1 MLTAPASAVNA
12 GAPAKA
18 GSAAVLAP
26 WRSRARGGIFP
37 HPLGRFLLTGVPCMF
52 QRILIANR
60 GEIALRVIRTAREM
74 GIECVAVYSDFD
86 QKALH
91 TRMAHIAVPLGG
103 NLPSES
109 YLVAEKIIAAA
120 KSTGAE
126 AIHPGYGFL
135 SENAKFA
142 RQVREAGL
150 VWIGPPPEAIEAM
163 GDKIK
168 SRRRMKDAGVPVVPG
183 LVDAVDDAKEAL
195 AAAETIG
202 YPIALKAAAG
212 GGGKGIRI
220 VREAAG
226 MESAFRTASG
236 EAKSSFG
243 DGRIYLERYLD
254 RPRHI
259 EVQLLFD
266 QHGHGVHFGVREC
279 SIQRRH
285 QKLLEECPSVVIDD
299 KTREAMGEVALRAG
313 RAVGYQNAGTVE
325 FLWSN
330 GQFFF
335 LEMNTRLQVEHPVT
349 EMVTGVDL
357 VREQLRV
364 AAGEKLGYDQSA
376 ISWRG
381 WAIEVRL
388 NAENPFEKFLP
399 STGTIQNLRM
409 PGGPW
414 VRLDLG
420 LYRNMEVGVN
430 YDPMLAKVIVWGADR
445 AQAIQRMRR
454 ALQEL
459 NIGGVRTS
467 APAALAVLED
477 ARFQAGDF
485 DTHFLEKLDLSH
497 TSSQHN
503 ELVAATAAIFRHKIA
518 RRRTLGTSNTD
529 RAAWLDRSR
538 RTLSTHVT
546 HAARRSDSGG
556 GA

>member
-1 MLTAPASAVNA
+1 
-12 GAPAKA
+12 
-18 GSAAVLAP
+18 
-26 WRSRARGGIFP
+26 
-37 HPLGRFLLTGVPCMF
+37 MF

-74 GIECVAVYSDFD
+74 GIETVAVYSDFD
-86 QKALH
+86 SRALH
-91 TRMAHIAVPLGG
+91 TRMAQVAVPLVG
-103 NLPSES
+103 NLPSET

-135 SENAKFA
+135 SENAGFA
-142 RQVREAGL
+142 RKVQEAGL
-150 VWIGPPPEAIEAM
+150 VWIGPPPSAIEAM

-168 SRRRMKDAGVPVVPG
+168 SRQRMKAAGVPVVPG
-183 LVDAVDDAKEAL
+183 LTEPVADAAAAITAAKE
-195 AAAETIG
+195 IG
-202 YPIALKAAAG
+202 YPIAIKAAAG

-220 VREAAG
+220 VRDAAG
-226 MESAFRTASG
+226 MESGFRTASG

-243 DGRIYLERYLD
+243 DGRVYLERYLD
-254 RPRHI
+254 KPRHI

-266 QHGHGVHFGVREC
+266 THGNGVHYGVREC

-299 KTREAMGEVALRAG
+299 KTRDAMGEVALTAG

-330 GQFFF
+330 GQFYF

-349 EMVTGVDL
+349 EMVTGTDL

-364 AAGEKLGYDQSA
+364 AAGEKLGYEQKDVR
-376 ISWRG
+376 WNG

-388 NAENPFEKFLP
+388 NAEDVFHKFVP
-399 STGTIQNLRM
+399 STGTIHNLRM
-409 PGGPW
+409 PGGPF

-420 LYRNMEVGVN
+420 LYRGMEVGLN
-430 YDPMLAKVIVWGADR
+430 YDPMLAKLIVWGPNR
-445 AQAIQRMRR
+445 EQAIARMRR

-467 APAALAVLED
+467 APAALAVLEHE
-477 ARFQAGDF
+477 RFQKGDF
-485 DTHFLEKLDLSH
+485 DTHFLEGLDLAQQH
-497 TSSQHN
+497 TEHDA
-503 ELVAATAAIFRHKIA
+503 LVAAAAAIWRHRKATRRSLAPLAHA
-518 RRRTLGTSNTD
+518 REGWTT
-529 RAAWLDRSR
+529 RSR
-538 RTLSTHVT
+538 R
-546 HAARRSDSGG
+546 AREVQ
-556 GA
+556 

>member
-1 MLTAPASAVNA
+1 
-12 GAPAKA
+12 
-18 GSAAVLAP
+18 
-26 WRSRARGGIFP
+26 
-37 HPLGRFLLTGVPCMF
+37 MF
-52 QRILIANR
+52 HRILIANR
-60 GEIALRVIRTAREM
+60 GEIALRVIRSAREM
-74 GIECVAVYSDFD
+74 GIETVAVYSDFD
-86 QKALH
+86 KKALH
-91 TRMAHIAVPLGG
+91 TRMAHRAVALGG

-109 YLVAEKIIAAA
+109 YLVADKVIAAA
-120 KSTGAE
+120 KATGAE

-142 RQVREAGL
+142 RAVVDAGL
-150 VWIGPPPEAIEAM
+150 TWIGPPASAIEAM

-168 SRRRMKDAGVPVVPG
+168 SRRAMKAANVPVVPG
-183 LVDAVDDAKEAL
+183 IVDPVDDAKAAIAEA
-195 AAAETIG
+195 EKVG

-220 VREAAG
+220 VREAAQ

-243 DGRIYLERYLD
+243 DGRLYIERYLD

-266 QHGHGVHFGVREC
+266 KHGNGVHYGVREC

-299 KTREAMGEVALRAG
+299 ATREKMGAVALAAG
-313 RAVGYQNAGTVE
+313 RAVGYENAGTVE
-325 FLWSN
+325 FLWTPKPNAKSAKD
-330 GQFFF
+330 GDFYF

-364 AAGEKLGYDQSA
+364 AAGEKLGYQQSA
-376 ISWRG
+376 ITWRG

-388 NAENPFEKFLP
+388 NAEDPFHGFLP
-399 STGTIQNLRM
+399 STGTIHNLRM
-409 PGGPW
+409 PGGPF

-420 LYRNMEVGVN
+420 MYRGMEVGVN
-430 YDPMLAKVIVWGADR
+430 YDPMLGKLIVWGAARDE
-445 AQAIQRMRR
+445 AIARMRR
-454 ALQEL
+454 ALQEM

-477 ARFQAGDF
+477 ERFQKGDF
-485 DTHFLEKLDLSH
+485 DTHFLEALDLKRER
-497 TSSQHN
+497 QDFDA
-503 ELVAATAAIFRHKIA
+503 LVAAAAAIFRHRQA
-518 RRRTLGTSNTD
+518 VRRTLGTDSAA
-529 RAAWLDRSR
+529 RSAWLARSR
-538 RTLSTHVT
+538 RGMSDNVAHGV
-546 HAARRSDSGG
+546 RRPEAS
-556 GA
+556 A

>member
-1 MLTAPASAVNA
+1 
-12 GAPAKA
+12 
-18 GSAAVLAP
+18 
-26 WRSRARGGIFP
+26 
-37 HPLGRFLLTGVPCMF
+37 MF

-60 GEIALRVIRTAREM
+60 GEIALRVIRSAREM

-86 QKALH
+86 QRALH
-91 TRMAHIAVPLGG
+91 TRMAHVAVPLGG

-109 YLVAEKIIAAA
+109 YLVADKIIAAA
-120 KSTGAE
+120 KKTGAQ

-142 RQVREAGL
+142 RAVKDAGL

-168 SRRRMKDAGVPVVPG
+168 SRQRMKAAGVPVVPG
-183 LVDAVDDAKEAL
+183 LTEPVADARAALEAAK
-195 AAAETIG
+195 TIG
-202 YPIALKAAAG
+202 YPIAIKAAAG

-220 VREAAG
+220 VKDAAS

-236 EAKSSFG
+236 EAKASFG
-243 DGRIYLERYLD
+243 DGRVYLERYLD

-266 QHGHGVHFGVREC
+266 QHGNGVHYGVREC

-299 KTREAMGEVALRAG
+299 ATRDAMGAVALKAG
-313 RAVGYQNAGTVE
+313 QAVGYQNAGTVE
-325 FLWSN
+325 FLWSPN
-330 GQFFF
+330 GKTKPNGTPDGSFYF

-349 EMVTGVDL
+349 EMVTGSDL
-357 VREQLRV
+357 VREQIRI
-364 AAGEKLGYDQSA
+364 AAGEPLGYDQRA
-376 ISWRG
+376 IQWRG

-388 NAENPFEKFLP
+388 NAEDPFNQFLP
-399 STGTIQNLRM
+399 STGTIHNLRM

-430 YDPMLAKVIVWGADR
+430 YDPMLAKLIVWGADR

-454 ALQEL
+454 AIMEL

-477 ARFQAGDF
+477 ERFQKGDF
-485 DTHFLEKLDLSH
+485 DTHFLEKLDLGA
-497 TSSQHN
+497 QRADYD
-503 ELVAATAAIFRHKIA
+503 ELVAAAAAIYRHRIA
-518 RRRTLGTSNTD
+518 H
-529 RAAWLDRSR
+529 R
-538 RTLSTHVT
+538 RTLSTSAADREAWLARGRTSLTTHVAHST
-546 HAARRSDSGG
+546 KHAGDRA
-556 GA
+556 

>member
-1 MLTAPASAVNA
+1 
-12 GAPAKA
+12 
-18 GSAAVLAP
+18 
-26 WRSRARGGIFP
+26 
-37 HPLGRFLLTGVPCMF
+37 MF

-86 QKALH
+86 KKALH
-91 TRMAHIAVPLGG
+91 TRMAHVAVPLGG

-109 YLVAEKIIAAA
+109 YLVAEKIIRAA
-120 KSTGAE
+120 KQTGAE

-142 RQVREAGL
+142 RAVMDAGL
-150 VWIGPPPEAIEAM
+150 VWVGPPPEAIEAM

-183 LVDAVDDAKEAL
+183 LVDPVDDARAAL
-195 AAAETIG
+195 ASAKDIG

-220 VREAAG
+220 VREPAA

-266 QHGHGVHFGVREC
+266 KHGNGVHYGVREC

-285 QKLLEECPSVVIDD
+285 QKLLEECPSVVIDAA
-299 KTREAMGEVALRAG
+299 TRDAMGEVALKAG

-325 FLWSN
+325 FLWTPTGTAKPGEMPK

-364 AAGEKLGYDQSA
+364 AFGEKLGYAQSA
-376 ISWRG
+376 VQWRG

-388 NAENPFEKFLP
+388 NAEDPVNKFLP

-420 LYRNMEVGVN
+420 LFRNMEVGVN

-445 AQAIQRMRR
+445 AQAIARMRR

-459 NIGGVRTS
+459 NVGGVRTS

-477 ARFQAGDF
+477 ERFQKGDF
-485 DTHFLEKLDLSH
+485 DTHFLETIDL
-497 TSSQHN
+497 TRQHGEFD
-503 ELVAATAAIFRHKIA
+503 ELVAAAAAIYRHQRA
-518 RRRTLGTSNTD
+518 RRRTLETASSE
-529 RAAWLDRSR
+529 REAWLARSR
-538 RTLSTHVT
+538 SALSTHVA
-546 HAARRSDSGG
+546 HAAQRHGG